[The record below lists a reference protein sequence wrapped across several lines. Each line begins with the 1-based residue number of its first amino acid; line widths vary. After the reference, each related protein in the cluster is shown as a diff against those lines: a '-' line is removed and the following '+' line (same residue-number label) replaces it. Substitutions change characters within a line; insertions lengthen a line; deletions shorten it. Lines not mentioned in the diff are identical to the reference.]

1 MIQSIFHI
9 NINVTNFER
18 SLAFYQMLGF
28 KVVADLKEGGNPQL
42 DKGLQM
48 QNGRGRAS
56 LLMLGDN
63 SHATRIDLIEW
74 KNPKTEG
81 KPYPNL
87 YHAGAARI
95 ALKTKNLPQVY
106 EDLKAKGVEF
116 LSEPQELTFP
126 VGKASFVSFKDPD
139 GTILELI
146 DF

>member
-1 MIQSIFHI
+1 MIQGIFHI

-42 DKGLQM
+42 DAGLKIPQ
-48 QNGRGRAS
+48 GRGRAA

-63 SHATRIDLIEW
+63 PHATRIDLIEW

-81 KPYPNL
+81 KPYPHL
-87 YHAGAARI
+87 YHTGVARV
-95 ALKTKNLPQVY
+95 ALKTKNLQQVY
-106 EDLKAKGVEF
+106 EDLKTKGVEF
-116 LSEPQELTFP
+116 FSEPQELNFA
-126 VGKASFVSFKDPD
+126 VGKSRFVCFTDPD

-146 DF
+146 EF